1 MRKTMIAAAL
11 AACLLGGSV
20 WAEGYVPP
28 EVPGVWQEISKSD
41 MDTLFFDTSRCT
53 YDPAADTAVV
63 WMRTDTENLKETYVT
78 QYTIDFGTGRIRTDR
93 KGWLYKNGR
102 VRELVNASMTMAI
115 QSGTYGEKLAEAVA
129 AYVDRDGQR
138 AARQTGGAEPAEG
151 EA

>member
-1 MRKTMIAAAL
+1 MRRTMIAAAL
-11 AACLLGGSV
+11 AACLLGGSA

-78 QYTIDFGTGRIRTDR
+78 QYTIDFEAGRIRTDR

-115 QSGTYGEKLAEAVA
+115 QPGTYGEKLAKAVA
-129 AYVDRDGQR
+129 AYVDRDG
-138 AARQTGGAEPAEG
+138 QTGGAEPAEG